1 MATALTVEER
11 LAIVEQELAELKK
24 MMPGLASKPN
34 WITRI
39 TGSFKDDPEFGEIL
53 RMGREIRKAE
63 PMEEANGEA

>member
-24 MMPGLASKPN
+24 KMPVLLSKPD

-39 TGSFKDDPEFGEIL
+39 TGSFKGDPEFGEIL
-53 RMGREIRKAE
+53 RLEREIRNAE
-63 PMEEANGEA
+63 SIEEANGEA